1 MIETKNLYRTYGHG
15 ETRVTALK
23 SINLKVEGGGF
34 VAIMGPSGSGKST
47 LLNILGCLDTPTKG
61 KYYLSGVDTGKL
73 NEDEKAALRRN
84 TIGFVFQSF
93 NLLPRLS
100 AYANVE
106 LPLIY
111 GGIEKSQ
118 RHERVMQMLEMVKM
132 SDRSKHLPGELSG
145 GQKQRT
151 AIARALVLD
160 PKLILADE
168 PTGNL
173 DQKTGESIM
182 ELFKKLNKKGKTII
196 LITHDAMIAEHAN
209 NIAQIKDGIF
219 TENIV

>member
-1 MIETKNLYRTYGHG
+1 MIETKNLCRTYGHG
-15 ETRVTALK
+15 ETKVSALK
-23 SINLKVEGGGF
+23 SINLKVEEGGF

-47 LLNILGCLDTPTKG
+47 LLNILGCLDRPTKG
-61 KYYLSGVDTGKL
+61 KYFLSGVDTGKL
-73 NEDEKAALRRN
+73 NADEKAILRRN

-93 NLLPRLS
+93 NLLGRLS

-111 GGIEKSQ
+111 GGVEKKQ
-118 RHERVMQMLEMVKM
+118 RHERVMQMLEMMKM
-132 SDRSKHLPGELSG
+132 ADRSKHLPGELSG

-182 ELFKKLNKKGKTII
+182 DLFKKLNKKGKTII
-196 LITHDAMIAEHAN
+196 LITHDASIAQYAN
-209 NIAQIKDGIF
+209 SIAQIKDGIF
-219 TENIV
+219 TEDAV

>member
-15 ETRVTALK
+15 ETKVAALK
-23 SINLKVEGGGF
+23 SINLKVDEGGF

-47 LLNILGCLDTPTKG
+47 LLNILGCLDRPTKG

-73 NEDEKAALRRN
+73 NADEKAVLRRN

-100 AYANVE
+100 AYSNVE

-111 GGIEKSQ
+111 SGVDKKQ
-118 RHERVMQMLEMVKM
+118 RHERVMQMLEMMKM
-132 SDRSKHLPGELSG
+132 ADRSKHLPGELSG

-196 LITHDAMIAEHAN
+196 LITHDASIANCASS
-209 NIAQIKDGIF
+209 IAQIKDGIF
-219 TENIV
+219 MEDAV